1 MRFNDKSFCEY
12 APNIIQNYATYS
24 NMILNL
30 SFMRTHISTTDM
42 TLRETQYPHLGKPVI
57 DCSAVTSYIKV
68 KENIVNKDFRHIK
81 RQIFKGVIIANL
93 RG

>member
-1 MRFNDKSFCEY
+1 MINLFVNMPPISYK
-12 APNIIQNYATYS
+12 IYATYS

-57 DCSAVTSYIKV
+57 DCSAVTSYIKG
-68 KENIVNKDFRHIK
+68 KENIINKDFRHIP

>member
-1 MRFNDKSFCEY
+1 MINLFVNMPPISYK
-12 APNIIQNYATYS
+12 IYATYS

-42 TLRETQYPHLGKPVI
+42 TLRETQYPHLGTPVI
-57 DCSAVTSYIKV
+57 DCSAVTSYIKG
-68 KENIVNKDFRHIK
+68 KENIINKDFRHIP